1 MRLFL
6 CEKPSLARD
15 IAKFI
20 GADKRG
26 EGFLSGG
33 GVIVTWARGHLLEQ
47 ADPVA
52 YGEQYGNLWRL
63 DVLPLIPQQWILEVK
78 KEARGQFAVINRLL
92 KQADEVVI
100 ATDADREGEV
110 IARELLE
117 YCRFQGRVF
126 RLWLSALDDASIRA
140 ALADIWPS
148 EKTEALYRAG
158 VGRGRADWT
167 TGMNLTRLYTLKARE
182 AGISGVISV
191 GRVQTPTLAI
201 VVRRDL
207 EIENF
212 IPKPY
217 SDVIAT
223 LVSDNIAPPA
233 KWGAAAL
240 DCDEE
245 GRCVQQG
252 IAAQVVQLCLQA
264 ASATVID
271 CQTKRQKKSAPLA
284 FSLGSLQQACA
295 EKFGM
300 PAQKVLDIAQ
310 SLYETHKLTTYPRT
324 DCGYLPVSMREEVR
338 AVLAA
343 LMQTDPSLKSHPA
356 LAQLNTS
363 LVSRIWNDKK
373 ITAHHG
379 IIPTKH
385 VGDLSRLSADERN
398 VYHLIRQHYLAQF
411 LPQMEVDATEA
422 TFNIG
427 GQLFR
432 TTGNVTVVAG
442 WKALFTDPTA
452 QPAQTQAEGDVGS
465 DKTDASRLPPLQ
477 AGQTCPVQGAEEKRL
492 QTKPPVPYNDGTLI
506 AAMTNAASFVTDSA
520 LKKVLKENA
529 GIGTEAT
536 RAGVIDTLIKRGF
549 MVRDGKVLRSTPTG
563 RDLVNA
569 LPAVLTSPGL
579 TALWEQL
586 LDEVAAGR
594 VSLDDF
600 MAKQNA
606 WVSQLVSQ
614 GKTQPLAMQAPSGPP
629 CPACGGRTVQRQ
641 GKNGVF
647 FGCVNYPAC
656 RGIAG
661 SGTGGGV
668 LKIPK
673 GLKLNLR

>member
-6 CEKPSLARD
+6 CEKPSQARD

-20 GADKRG
+20 GAGQRG
-26 EGFLSGG
+26 DGFLSGP
-33 GVIVTWARGHLLEQ
+33 GVTVTWARGHLLEQ
-47 ADPVA
+47 AEPEA
-52 YGEQYGNLWRL
+52 YGEQYGNPWRL
-63 DVLPLIPQQWILEVK
+63 DVLPFVPQQWKLEVK
-78 KEARGQFAVINRLL
+78 KDGRAQFSVINRLL
-92 KQADEVVI
+92 KQVDEVVI

-126 RLWLSALDDASIRA
+126 RLWLSALDDASIRS
-140 ALADIWPS
+140 ALANIWPS

-158 VGRGRADWT
+158 VGRGRADWV

-182 AGISGVISV
+182 AGISGVMSV

-223 LVSDNIAPPA
+223 LISDNIAFPV
-233 KWGAAAL
+233 KWVAAAQY
-240 DCDEE
+240 CDEE
-245 GRCVQQG
+245 GRCIQAG
-252 IAAQVVQLCLQA
+252 IAAQVVELCRQT

-300 PAQKVLDIAQ
+300 PAQQVLDIAQ

-356 LAQLNTS
+356 LAQMDIS

-379 IIPTKH
+379 IIPTKQA
-385 VGDLSRLSADERN
+385 GDLSRLSTDERN
-398 VYHLIRQHYLAQF
+398 VYQLIRQHYLAQF

-422 TFNIG
+422 TFNIS

-432 TTGNVTVVAG
+432 TTGNVVVVAG
-442 WKALFTDPTA
+442 WKALFTEPSRTA
-452 QPAQTQAEGDVGS
+452 QIPADGNEDKEGV
-465 DKTDASRLPPLQ
+465 SRLPPLQ
-477 AGQTCPVQGAEEKRL
+477 AGQTCRVQGAEEKRL

-506 AAMTNAASFVTDSA
+506 AAMTNAASFVTDAA

-536 RAGVIDTLIKRGF
+536 RAGIIDTLVKRGF
-549 MVRDGKVLRSTPTG
+549 LVREKKVLRSTPTG
-563 RDLVNA
+563 RDLVSA
-569 LPAVLTSPGL
+569 LPSALTSPGL

-594 VSLDDF
+594 VSLEDF

-606 WVSQLVSQ
+606 WVVQLVSQ
-614 GKTQPLAMQAPSGPP
+614 GKSQPLAMQAPPGPP
-629 CPACGGRTVQRQ
+629 CPVCGGRTAQRQ

-661 SGTGGGV
+661 SGSGGPSM
-668 LKIPK
+668 KMPK

>member
-6 CEKPSLARD
+6 CEKPSQARD

-20 GADKRG
+20 GAGQRG
-26 EGFLSGG
+26 DGFLSGP

-47 ADPVA
+47 AEPEA
-52 YGEQYGNLWRL
+52 YGEQYGNSWRL
-63 DVLPLIPQQWILEVK
+63 DVLPFVPQQWKLEVK
-78 KEARGQFAVINRLL
+78 KGGRAQFSVINRLL
-92 KQADEVVI
+92 KQVDEVVI

-126 RLWLSALDDASIRA
+126 RLWLSALDDASIRN
-140 ALADIWPS
+140 ALANIWPS

-158 VGRGRADWT
+158 VGRGRADWL

-182 AGISGVISV
+182 AGISGVMSV

-223 LVSDNIAPPA
+223 LISDNIAFPV
-233 KWGAAAL
+233 KWVAAAQY
-240 DCDEE
+240 CDEE
-245 GRCVQQG
+245 GRCIQAG
-252 IAAQVVQLCLQA
+252 IAAQVVELCRQT

-324 DCGYLPVSMREEVR
+324 DCGYLPVSMRDEVR

-343 LMQTDPSLKSHPA
+343 LMQSDPSLKSHPA
-356 LAQLNTS
+356 LAQLDIS

-379 IIPTKH
+379 IIPTKQA
-385 VGDLSRLSADERN
+385 GDLSRLSTDERN
-398 VYHLIRQHYLAQF
+398 VYQLLRQHYLAQF

-422 TFNIG
+422 TFNIS

-432 TTGNVTVVAG
+432 TTGNVVVVAG
-442 WKALFTDPTA
+442 WKTLFTEPS
-452 QPAQTQAEGDVGS
+452 QTKQKSADGND
-465 DKTDASRLPPLQ
+465 DKEAASRLPPLQ
-477 AGQTCPVQGAEEKRL
+477 AGQTCRVQGTEEKRL

-506 AAMTNAASFVTDSA
+506 AAMTNAASFVTDAA

-536 RAGVIDTLIKRGF
+536 RAGIIDTLVKRGF
-549 MVRDGKVLRSTPTG
+549 LVREKKTLHSTPTG
-563 RDLVNA
+563 RDLISA
-569 LPAVLTSPGL
+569 LPSALTSPGL

-594 VSLDDF
+594 VSLEAF
-600 MAKQNA
+600 MAKQKA
-606 WVSQLVSQ
+606 WVVQLVSQ
-614 GKTQPLAMQAPSGPP
+614 GKSQPLAIKSPPGPP
-629 CPACGGRTVQRQ
+629 CPECGGRTVQRQ

-647 FGCVNYPAC
+647 FGCVNYPSC
-656 RGIAG
+656 RGI
-661 SGTGGGV
+661 SGNGV
-668 LKIPK
+668 LIVKIPK
-673 GLKLNLR
+673 GLKANLL

>member
-6 CEKPSLARD
+6 CEKPSQARD
-15 IAKFI
+15 IAKVI
-20 GADKRG
+20 GAGQRG
-26 EGFLSGG
+26 DGFLSGP
-33 GVIVTWARGHLLEQ
+33 GVTVTWARGHLLEQ
-47 ADPVA
+47 AEPEA
-52 YGEQYGNLWRL
+52 YGEQYGKPWRL
-63 DVLPLIPQQWILEVK
+63 DVLPFVPQQWKLEVK
-78 KEARGQFAVINRLL
+78 KDGRAQFSVINRLL
-92 KQADEVVI
+92 KQVDEVVI

-126 RLWLSALDDASIRA
+126 RLWLSALDDASIRS
-140 ALADIWPS
+140 ALANIWPS

-158 VGRGRADWT
+158 VGRGRADWV

-182 AGISGVISV
+182 AGISGVMSV

-223 LVSDNIAPPA
+223 LISDNIAFPV
-233 KWGAAAL
+233 KWVAAAQY
-240 DCDEE
+240 CDEE
-245 GRCVQQG
+245 GRCIQAG
-252 IAAQVVQLCLQA
+252 IAAQVVELCRQT

-284 FSLGSLQQACA
+284 FSLGSLQQACS

-300 PAQKVLDIAQ
+300 SAQQVLDIAQ
-310 SLYETHKLTTYPRT
+310 SLYETHKLTTYPRA
-324 DCGYLPVSMREEVR
+324 DCGYLPVSMRDEVR

-343 LMQTDPSLKSHPA
+343 LMQSDPSLKSHPA
-356 LAQLNTS
+356 LAQLDIS

-379 IIPTKH
+379 IIPTKQA
-385 VGDLSRLSADERN
+385 GDLSRLSTDERN
-398 VYHLIRQHYLAQF
+398 VYQLIRQHYLAQF

-422 TFNIG
+422 TFNIS

-432 TTGNVTVVAG
+432 TTGNVVVVAG
-442 WKALFTDPTA
+442 WKALFTEPSRTA
-452 QPAQTQAEGDVGS
+452 QIPADGNEDKEGV
-465 DKTDASRLPPLQ
+465 SRLPPLQ
-477 AGQTCPVQGAEEKRL
+477 AGQTCRVQGAEEKRL

-506 AAMTNAASFVTDSA
+506 AAMTNAASFVTDAA

-536 RAGVIDTLIKRGF
+536 RAGIIDTLVKRGF
-549 MVRDGKVLRSTPTG
+549 LVRDKKVLRSTPTG
-563 RDLVNA
+563 RDLVSA
-569 LPAVLTSPGL
+569 LPSALTSPGL

-594 VSLDDF
+594 VSLEDF

-606 WVSQLVSQ
+606 WVVQLVSQ
-614 GKTQPLAMQAPSGPP
+614 GKSQQLAMQVPPGPP
-629 CPACGGRTVQRQ
+629 CPVCGGRTAQRQ

-661 SGTGGGV
+661 SGGGGPTV
-668 LKIPK
+668 KMPK

>member
-6 CEKPSLARD
+6 CEKPSQARD

-20 GADKRG
+20 GAGQRG
-26 EGFLSGG
+26 DGFLSGP
-33 GVIVTWARGHLLEQ
+33 GVTVTWARGHLLEQ
-47 ADPVA
+47 AEPEA
-52 YGEQYGNLWRL
+52 YGEQYGNPWRL
-63 DVLPLIPQQWILEVK
+63 DVLPFVPQQWKLEVK
-78 KEARGQFAVINRLL
+78 KDGRAQFSVINRLL
-92 KQADEVVI
+92 KQVDEVVI

-126 RLWLSALDDASIRA
+126 RLWLSALDDASIRN
-140 ALADIWPS
+140 ALANIWPS

-158 VGRGRADWT
+158 VGRGRADWV

-182 AGISGVISV
+182 AGISGVMSV

-217 SDVIAT
+217 SDVIVT
-223 LVSDNIAPPA
+223 LISDNIAFPV
-233 KWGAAAL
+233 KWVAAAQY
-240 DCDEE
+240 CDEE
-245 GRCVQQG
+245 GRCIQAG
-252 IAAQVVQLCLQA
+252 IAAQVVELCRQT

-300 PAQKVLDIAQ
+300 PAQQVLDIAQ

-324 DCGYLPVSMREEVR
+324 DCGYLPVSMRDEVR

-356 LAQLNTS
+356 LAQLDTS
-363 LVSRIWNDKK
+363 LVSRIWNDRK

-379 IIPTKH
+379 IIPTKQA
-385 VGDLSRLSADERN
+385 GDLSRLSTDERN
-398 VYHLIRQHYLAQF
+398 VYQLIRQHYLAQF

-422 TFNIG
+422 TFNIS

-432 TTGNVTVVAG
+432 TTGNVVVVAG
-442 WKALFTDPTA
+442 WKALFTEPSQTA
-452 QPAQTQAEGDVGS
+452 QSSTDGND
-465 DKTDASRLPPLQ
+465 DKEAASRLPPLQ
-477 AGQTCPVQGAEEKRL
+477 AGQACRVQGAEEKRL

-506 AAMTNAASFVTDSA
+506 AAMTNAASFVTDAA

-536 RAGVIDTLIKRGF
+536 RAGIIDTLVKRGF
-549 MVRDGKVLRSTPTG
+549 LVREKKVLRSTPTG
-563 RDLVNA
+563 RDLVSA
-569 LPAVLTSPGL
+569 LPSALTSPGL

-594 VSLDDF
+594 VSLEDF

-606 WVSQLVSQ
+606 WVVQLVCQ
-614 GKTQPLAMQAPSGPP
+614 GKSQPLAMQAPPGPP
-629 CPACGGRTVQRQ
+629 CPVCGGRTAQRQ

-661 SGTGGGV
+661 SGGGGPSM
-668 LKIPK
+668 KMSK

>member
-6 CEKPSLARD
+6 CEKPSQARD

-20 GADKRG
+20 GAGQRG
-26 EGFLSGG
+26 DGFLSGT

-47 ADPVA
+47 AEPEA
-52 YGEQYGNLWRL
+52 YGEQYGNPWRL
-63 DVLPLIPQQWILEVK
+63 DVLPFVPQQWKLEVK
-78 KEARGQFAVINRLL
+78 KDGRAQFSVINRLL
-92 KQADEVVI
+92 KQVDEVVI

-117 YCRFQGRVF
+117 YCRFQGLVF
-126 RLWLSALDDASIRA
+126 RLWLSALDDVSIRN
-140 ALADIWPS
+140 ALANIWPS

-158 VGRGRADWT
+158 VGRGRADWV

-182 AGISGVISV
+182 AGISGVMSV

-223 LVSDNIAPPA
+223 LISDNIAFPV
-233 KWGAAAL
+233 KWVAAAQY
-240 DCDEE
+240 CDEE
-245 GRCVQQG
+245 GRCIQAG
-252 IAAQVVQLCLQA
+252 IAAQVVELCRQIG
-264 ASATVID
+264 SATVID

-324 DCGYLPVSMREEVR
+324 DCGYLPVSMRDEVR

-343 LMQTDPSLKSHPA
+343 LMQSDPSLKSHPA
-356 LAQLNTS
+356 LAQLDIS
-363 LVSRIWNDKK
+363 LVSRIWDDKK

-379 IIPTKH
+379 IIPTKQS
-385 VGDLSRLSADERN
+385 GDLSRLSTDERN
-398 VYHLIRQHYLAQF
+398 VYQLLRQHYLAQF
-411 LPQMEVDATEA
+411 LPQMEVDVTEA
-422 TFNIG
+422 TFNIS

-432 TTGNVTVVAG
+432 TTGNVVVVAG
-442 WKALFTDPTA
+442 WKTLFTEPSQTK
-452 QPAQTQAEGDVGS
+452 QIPADGND
-465 DKTDASRLPPLQ
+465 DKEVASRLPPLQ
-477 AGQTCPVQGAEEKRL
+477 TGQTCRVQGAEEKRL

-506 AAMTNAASFVTDSA
+506 AAMTNAASFVTDAA

-536 RAGVIDTLIKRGF
+536 RAGIIDTLVKRGF
-549 MVRDGKVLRSTPTG
+549 LVREKKALHSTPTG
-563 RDLVNA
+563 RDLISA
-569 LPAVLTSPGL
+569 LPSALTSPGL

-594 VSLDDF
+594 VSLEDF

-606 WVSQLVSQ
+606 WVVQLVCQ
-614 GKTQPLAMQAPSGPP
+614 GKSQPLAMQAPPGPP
-629 CPACGGRTVQRQ
+629 CPECGGRTAQRQ

-661 SGTGGGV
+661 SGSGGSTV
-668 LKIPK
+668 KMPK

>member
-6 CEKPSLARD
+6 CEKPSQARD

-20 GADKRG
+20 GAGQCGD
-26 EGFLSGG
+26 GFLSGP

-47 ADPVA
+47 AEPEA
-52 YGEQYGNLWRL
+52 YGEQYGNPWRL
-63 DVLPLIPQQWILEVK
+63 DVLPFVPQQWKLEVK
-78 KEARGQFAVINRLL
+78 KDGRAQFSVINRLL
-92 KQADEVVI
+92 KQVDEVVI
-100 ATDADREGEV
+100 STDADREGEV

-126 RLWLSALDDASIRA
+126 RLWLSALDDASIRN
-140 ALADIWPS
+140 ALANIWPS
-148 EKTEALYRAG
+148 EKTEALYCAG
-158 VGRGRADWT
+158 VGRGRADWI

-182 AGISGVISV
+182 AGISGVMSV

-223 LVSDNIAPPA
+223 LVSDNIAFSV
-233 KWGAAAL
+233 KWVAA
-240 DCDEE
+240 
-245 GRCVQQG
+245 
-252 IAAQVVQLCLQA
+252 
-264 ASATVID
+264 ATVID

-324 DCGYLPVSMREEVR
+324 DCGYLPVSMRDEVR
-338 AVLAA
+338 AVLTA
-343 LMQTDPSLKSHPA
+343 LMQSDPSLKSYPA
-356 LAQLNTS
+356 LAQLDIS
-363 LVSRIWNDKK
+363 LISRIWDDKK

-379 IIPTKH
+379 IIPTKQA
-385 VGDLSRLSADERN
+385 GNLSRLSTDERN
-398 VYHLIRQHYLAQF
+398 VYQLIRQHYLAQF

-432 TTGNVTVVAG
+432 TTGNVVVVAG
-442 WKALFTDPTA
+442 WKALFTEPSQTA
-452 QPAQTQAEGDVGS
+452 QLPASGND
-465 DKTDASRLPPLQ
+465 DKEAVSRLSPLQ
-477 AGQTCPVQGAEEKRL
+477 AGQTCRLQGAEEKRL
-492 QTKPPVPYNDGTLI
+492 QTKTLVPYNDGTLI
-506 AAMTNAASFVTDSA
+506 AAMMNAASLVTDAA

-536 RAGVIDTLIKRGF
+536 RAGIIDTLVKRGF
-549 MVRDGKVLRSTPTG
+549 LVREKKALHSTSTG
-563 RDLVNA
+563 RDLVSA
-569 LPAVLTSPGL
+569 LPSALTSPGL

-594 VSLDDF
+594 VSLEDF
-600 MAKQNA
+600 MAKQKA
-606 WVSQLVSQ
+606 WVVQLVSQ
-614 GKTQPLAMQAPSGPP
+614 GKSQPLAMQSPPGPP
-629 CPACGGRTVQRQ
+629 CPECGGRTVQRQ

-647 FGCVNYPAC
+647 FGCVNYPLC
-656 RGIAG
+656 RGISG
-661 SGTGGGV
+661 SGGLIV
-668 LKIPK
+668 KIPT
-673 GLKLNLR
+673 GLKVNLR

>member
-6 CEKPSLARD
+6 CEKPSQARD

-20 GADKRG
+20 GAGQRG
-26 EGFLSGG
+26 DGFLSGP
-33 GVIVTWARGHLLEQ
+33 GVTVTWARGHLLEQ
-47 ADPVA
+47 AEPEA
-52 YGEQYGNLWRL
+52 YGERYGNPWRL
-63 DVLPLIPQQWILEVK
+63 EALPLVPQQWKLEVK
-78 KEARGQFAVINRLL
+78 KDGRAQFSVINRLL
-92 KQADEVVI
+92 KQVDEVVI

-117 YCRFQGRVF
+117 YCCFQGRVF
-126 RLWLSALDDASIRA
+126 RLWLSALDDASIRN
-140 ALADIWPS
+140 ALANIWPS

-158 VGRGRADWT
+158 VGRGRADWVI
-167 TGMNLTRLYTLKARE
+167 GMNLTRLYTLKARE
-182 AGISGVISV
+182 AGISGVMSV

-217 SDVIAT
+217 SDVIAP
-223 LVSDNIAPPA
+223 LVSDNIAFPV
-233 KWGAAAL
+233 KWVAAAQY
-240 DCDEE
+240 CDEE
-245 GRCVQQG
+245 GRCIQAG
-252 IAAQVVQLCLQA
+252 IAAQVVELCRQT

-300 PAQKVLDIAQ
+300 PAQQVLDIAQ

-356 LAQLNTS
+356 LAQLDTS

-379 IIPTKH
+379 IIPTKQA
-385 VGDLSRLSADERN
+385 GDLSRLSTDERN
-398 VYHLIRQHYLAQF
+398 VYQLIRQHYLAQF

-422 TFNIG
+422 TFNIS

-432 TTGNVTVVAG
+432 TTGNVVVVAG
-442 WKALFTDPTA
+442 WKALFTEPSRTA
-452 QPAQTQAEGDVGS
+452 QIPADGND
-465 DKTDASRLPPLQ
+465 DKEAASRLPPLQ
-477 AGQTCPVQGAEEKRL
+477 AGQTCRVQGAEEKRL

-506 AAMTNAASFVTDSA
+506 AAMTNAASFVTDAA

-536 RAGVIDTLIKRGF
+536 RAGIIDTLVKRGF
-549 MVRDGKVLRSTPTG
+549 LVRDKKVLRSTPTG
-563 RDLVNA
+563 RDLVSA
-569 LPAVLTSPGL
+569 LPSALTSPGL

-594 VSLDDF
+594 VSLEDF

-606 WVSQLVSQ
+606 WVVQLVSQ
-614 GKTQPLAMQAPSGPP
+614 GKSQPLAMQAPPGPP
-629 CPACGGRTVQRQ
+629 CPVCGGRTAQRQ

-661 SGTGGGV
+661 SGSGGPSM
-668 LKIPK
+668 KMPK

>member
-6 CEKPSLARD
+6 CEKPSQARD

-20 GADKRG
+20 GAGQRG
-26 EGFLSGG
+26 DGFLSGP
-33 GVIVTWARGHLLEQ
+33 GVTVTWARGHLLEQ
-47 ADPVA
+47 AEPEA
-52 YGEQYGNLWRL
+52 YGGQYGNPWRL
-63 DVLPLIPQQWILEVK
+63 DVLPFVPQQWKLGVK
-78 KEARGQFAVINRLL
+78 KDARSQFSVINRLL
-92 KQADEVVI
+92 KQVDEVVI

-126 RLWLSALDDASIRA
+126 RLWLSALDDASIRN
-140 ALADIWPS
+140 ALANIWPS

-158 VGRGRADWT
+158 VGRGRADWV

-182 AGISGVISV
+182 AGISGVMSV

-223 LVSDNIAPPA
+223 LISDNIAFPV
-233 KWGAAAL
+233 KWVAAAQY
-240 DCDEE
+240 CDEE
-245 GRCVQQG
+245 GRCIQAG
-252 IAAQVVQLCLQA
+252 IAAQVVELCRQT

-300 PAQKVLDIAQ
+300 PAQQVLDIAQ

-343 LMQTDPSLKSHPA
+343 LMQSDPLLKSHPA
-356 LAQLNTS
+356 LAQLDTS

-379 IIPTKH
+379 IIPTKQA
-385 VGDLSRLSADERN
+385 GDLSRLSTDERN
-398 VYHLIRQHYLAQF
+398 VYQLIRQHYLAQF

-422 TFNIG
+422 TFNIS

-432 TTGNVTVVAG
+432 TTGNVVVVAG
-442 WKALFTDPTA
+442 WKALFTEPSRTA
-452 QPAQTQAEGDVGS
+452 QIPADGND
-465 DKTDASRLPPLQ
+465 DKEAASRLPPLQ
-477 AGQTCPVQGAEEKRL
+477 AGQTCRVQGAEEKRL

-506 AAMTNAASFVTDSA
+506 AAMTNAASFVTDAA

-536 RAGVIDTLIKRGF
+536 RAGIIDTLVKRGF
-549 MVRDGKVLRSTPTG
+549 LVRDKKVLRSTPTG
-563 RDLVNA
+563 RDLVSA
-569 LPAVLTSPGL
+569 LPSALTSPGL

-594 VSLDDF
+594 VSLEDF

-606 WVSQLVSQ
+606 WVVQLVSQ
-614 GKTQPLAMQAPSGPP
+614 GKSQPLAMQAPPGPP
-629 CPACGGRTVQRQ
+629 CPVCGGRTAQRQ

-661 SGTGGGV
+661 SGSGGPSM
-668 LKIPK
+668 KMPK

>member
-6 CEKPSLARD
+6 CEKPSQARD

-20 GADKRG
+20 GAGQCGD
-26 EGFLSGG
+26 GFLSGP

-47 ADPVA
+47 AEPEA
-52 YGEQYGNLWRL
+52 YGEQYGNPWRL
-63 DVLPLIPQQWILEVK
+63 DVLPFVPQQWKLEVK
-78 KEARGQFAVINRLL
+78 KDGRAQFSVINRLL
-92 KQADEVVI
+92 KQVEEVVI

-126 RLWLSALDDASIRA
+126 RLWLSTLDDASIRN
-140 ALADIWPS
+140 ALANIWPS
-148 EKTEALYRAG
+148 EKTEALYCAG
-158 VGRGRADWT
+158 VGRGRADWI

-182 AGISGVISV
+182 AGISGVMSV

-223 LVSDNIAPPA
+223 LVSDNIAFPV
-233 KWGAAAL
+233 KWVAAAQY
-240 DCDEE
+240 CDEE
-245 GRCVQQG
+245 GRCIQAG
-252 IAAQVVQLCLQA
+252 IAKQVVELCRQI
-264 ASATVID
+264 ASATIID

-324 DCGYLPVSMREEVR
+324 DCSYLPVSMRDEVR
-338 AVLAA
+338 AVLTA
-343 LMQTDPSLKSHPA
+343 LMQSDPSLKSHPA
-356 LAQLNTS
+356 LAQLDIG
-363 LVSRIWNDKK
+363 LISRIWNDKK

-379 IIPTKH
+379 IIPTKQA
-385 VGDLSRLSADERN
+385 GILSRLSTDERN
-398 VYHLIRQHYLAQF
+398 MYQLIRQHYLAQF
-411 LPQMEVDATEA
+411 LPQMEVDTTEA

-432 TTGNVTVVAG
+432 TTSNVVVVAG
-442 WKALFTDPTA
+442 WKALFTEPSQTA
-452 QPAQTQAEGDVGS
+452 QIPADGND
-465 DKTDASRLPPLQ
+465 DKETVSRLSPLQ
-477 AGQTCPVQGAEEKRL
+477 AGQTCRVQGAEEKRL
-492 QTKPPVPYNDGTLI
+492 QTKTPVPYNDGTLI
-506 AAMTNAASFVTDSA
+506 AAMMNAASLVTNAA

-536 RAGVIDTLIKRGF
+536 RAGIIDTLVKRGF
-549 MVRDGKVLRSTPTG
+549 LVRGKKALHSTPTG

-569 LPAVLTSPGL
+569 LPSALTSPGL

-600 MAKQNA
+600 MAKQKA
-606 WVSQLVSQ
+606 WVVQLVSQ
-614 GKTQPLAMQAPSGPP
+614 GKSQPLAMQSPPGPP
-629 CPACGGRTVQRQ
+629 CPECGGRTVQRQ

-647 FGCVNYPAC
+647 FGCVNYPSC
-656 RGIAG
+656 RGISG
-661 SGTGGGV
+661 SGGLIV
-668 LKIPK
+668 KIPK
-673 GLKLNLR
+673 SLKVNLR

>member
-6 CEKPSLARD
+6 CEKPSQARD

-20 GADKRG
+20 GAGQRG
-26 EGFLSGG
+26 DGFLSGP
-33 GVIVTWARGHLLEQ
+33 GVTVTWARGHLLEQ
-47 ADPVA
+47 AEPEA
-52 YGEQYGNLWRL
+52 YGGQYGNPWRL
-63 DVLPLIPQQWILEVK
+63 DVLPFVPQQWKLEVK
-78 KEARGQFAVINRLL
+78 KDARSQFSVINRLL
-92 KQADEVVI
+92 KQVDEVVI

-126 RLWLSALDDASIRA
+126 RLWLSALDDASIRS
-140 ALADIWPS
+140 ALANIWPS

-158 VGRGRADWT
+158 VGRGRADWV

-182 AGISGVISV
+182 AGISGVMSV
-191 GRVQTPTLAI
+191 GRVQTPALAI

-223 LVSDNIAPPA
+223 LISDNIAFPV
-233 KWGAAAL
+233 KWVAAAQY
-240 DCDEE
+240 CDEE
-245 GRCVQQG
+245 GRCIQAG
-252 IAAQVVQLCLQA
+252 IATQVVELCRQT

-300 PAQKVLDIAQ
+300 PAQQVLDIAQ

-343 LMQTDPSLKSHPA
+343 LMQTDPSLKSHSA
-356 LAQLNTS
+356 LAQLDIS

-379 IIPTKH
+379 IIPTKQA
-385 VGDLSRLSADERN
+385 GDLSRLSTDERN
-398 VYHLIRQHYLAQF
+398 VYQLIRQHYLAQF

-422 TFNIG
+422 TFNIS

-432 TTGNVTVVAG
+432 TTGNVVVVAG
-442 WKALFTDPTA
+442 WKALFTEPSRTA
-452 QPAQTQAEGDVGS
+452 QIPADGND
-465 DKTDASRLPPLQ
+465 DKEAASRLPPLQ
-477 AGQTCPVQGAEEKRL
+477 AGQTCRVQGAEEKRL

-506 AAMTNAASFVTDSA
+506 AAMTNAASFVTDAA

-536 RAGVIDTLIKRGF
+536 RAGIIDTLVKRGF
-549 MVRDGKVLRSTPTG
+549 LVRDKKVLRSTPTG
-563 RDLVNA
+563 RDLVSA
-569 LPAVLTSPGL
+569 LPSALTSPGL

-594 VSLDDF
+594 VSLEDF

-606 WVSQLVSQ
+606 WVVQLVSQ
-614 GKTQPLAMQAPSGPP
+614 GKSQPLAMQAPPGPP
-629 CPACGGRTVQRQ
+629 CPVCGGRTAQRQ

-661 SGTGGGV
+661 SGGGGPSM
-668 LKIPK
+668 KMSK

>member
-1 MRLFL
+1 M
-6 CEKPSLARD
+6 
-15 IAKFI
+15 
-20 GADKRG
+20 
-26 EGFLSGG
+26 
-33 GVIVTWARGHLLEQ
+33 
-47 ADPVA
+47 
-52 YGEQYGNLWRL
+52 
-63 DVLPLIPQQWILEVK
+63 K
-78 KEARGQFAVINRLL
+78 KDGRAQFSVINRLL
-92 KQADEVVI
+92 KQVDEVVI

-126 RLWLSALDDASIRA
+126 RLWLSALDDASIRN
-140 ALADIWPS
+140 ALANIWPS
-148 EKTEALYRAG
+148 EKTEALYCAG
-158 VGRGRADWT
+158 VGRGRADWI

-182 AGISGVISV
+182 AGISGVMSV

-223 LVSDNIAPPA
+223 LVSDNIAFPV
-233 KWGAAAL
+233 KWVAAAQY
-240 DCDEE
+240 CDEE
-245 GRCVQQG
+245 GRCIQAG
-252 IAAQVVQLCLQA
+252 IAKQVVELCRQI
-264 ASATVID
+264 ASATIID

-324 DCGYLPVSMREEVR
+324 DCSYLPVSMRDEVR
-338 AVLAA
+338 AVLTA
-343 LMQTDPSLKSHPA
+343 LMQSDPSLKSHPA
-356 LAQLNTS
+356 LAQLDIG
-363 LVSRIWNDKK
+363 LISRIWNDKK

-379 IIPTKH
+379 IIPTKQA
-385 VGDLSRLSADERN
+385 GNLSRLSTDERN
-398 VYHLIRQHYLAQF
+398 MYQLIRQHYLAQF
-411 LPQMEVDATEA
+411 LPQMEVDTTEA

-432 TTGNVTVVAG
+432 TTSNVVVVAG
-442 WKALFTDPTA
+442 WKALFTEPSQTA
-452 QPAQTQAEGDVGS
+452 QIPADGND
-465 DKTDASRLPPLQ
+465 DKETVSRLSPLQ
-477 AGQTCPVQGAEEKRL
+477 AGQTCRVQGAEEKRL
-492 QTKPPVPYNDGTLI
+492 QTKTPVPYNDGTLI
-506 AAMTNAASFVTDSA
+506 AAMMNAASLVTNAA

-536 RAGVIDTLIKRGF
+536 RAGIIDTLVKRGF
-549 MVRDGKVLRSTPTG
+549 LVRGKKALHSTPTG

-569 LPAVLTSPGL
+569 LPSALTSPGL

-600 MAKQNA
+600 MAKQKA
-606 WVSQLVSQ
+606 WVVQLVSQ
-614 GKTQPLAMQAPSGPP
+614 GKSQPLAMQSPPGPP
-629 CPACGGRTVQRQ
+629 CPECGG
-641 GKNGVF
+641 
-647 FGCVNYPAC
+647 
-656 RGIAG
+656 
-661 SGTGGGV
+661 
-668 LKIPK
+668 
-673 GLKLNLR
+673 

>member
-6 CEKPSLARD
+6 CEKPSQARD

-20 GADKRG
+20 GAGQRG
-26 EGFLSGG
+26 DGFLSGP
-33 GVIVTWARGHLLEQ
+33 GVTVTWARGHLLEQ
-47 ADPVA
+47 AEPEA
-52 YGEQYGNLWRL
+52 YGEQYGNPWRL
-63 DVLPLIPQQWILEVK
+63 DVLPFVPQQWKLEVK
-78 KEARGQFAVINRLL
+78 KDGRAQFSVINRLL
-92 KQADEVVI
+92 KQVDEVVI

-117 YCRFQGRVF
+117 YCCFQGRVF
-126 RLWLSALDDASIRA
+126 RLWLSALDDASIRN
-140 ALADIWPS
+140 ALANIWPS

-158 VGRGRADWT
+158 VGRGRADWVI
-167 TGMNLTRLYTLKARE
+167 GMNLTRLYTLKARE
-182 AGISGVISV
+182 AGISGVMSV

-223 LVSDNIAPPA
+223 LISDNIAFPV
-233 KWGAAAL
+233 KWVAAAQY
-240 DCDEE
+240 CDEE
-245 GRCVQQG
+245 GRCIQAG
-252 IAAQVVQLCLQA
+252 IAAQVVELCRQT

-300 PAQKVLDIAQ
+300 SAQKVLDIAQ

-324 DCGYLPVSMREEVR
+324 DCGYLPVSMRDEVR

-343 LMQTDPSLKSHPA
+343 LMQSDPLLKSHPA
-356 LAQLNTS
+356 LAQLDIS

-379 IIPTKH
+379 IIPTKQA
-385 VGDLSRLSADERN
+385 GDLSRLSTDERN
-398 VYHLIRQHYLAQF
+398 VYQLIRQHYLAQF
-411 LPQMEVDATEA
+411 LPLMEVDATEA
-422 TFNIG
+422 TFNIS

-432 TTGNVTVVAG
+432 TTGNVVVVAG
-442 WKALFTDPTA
+442 WKALFTEPSRTA
-452 QPAQTQAEGDVGS
+452 QIPADGNEDKEGV
-465 DKTDASRLPPLQ
+465 SRLPPLQ
-477 AGQTCPVQGAEEKRL
+477 AGQTCRIQGAEEKRL

-506 AAMTNAASFVTDSA
+506 AAMTNAASFVTDAA

-536 RAGVIDTLIKRGF
+536 RAGIIDTLVKRGF
-549 MVRDGKVLRSTPTG
+549 LVRDKKVLRSTPTG
-563 RDLVNA
+563 RDLVSA
-569 LPAVLTSPGL
+569 LPSALTSPGL

-594 VSLDDF
+594 VSLEDF

-606 WVSQLVSQ
+606 WVVQLVSQ
-614 GKTQPLAMQAPSGPP
+614 GKSQPLAMQAPPGPP
-629 CPACGGRTVQRQ
+629 CPVCGGRTAQRQ

-647 FGCVNYPAC
+647 LGCVNYPAC

-661 SGTGGGV
+661 SGSGGPTV
-668 LKIPK
+668 KMPK

>member
-6 CEKPSLARD
+6 CEKPSQARD

-20 GADKRG
+20 GAGQRG
-26 EGFLSGG
+26 DGFLSGP
-33 GVIVTWARGHLLEQ
+33 GVTVTWARGHLLEQ
-47 ADPVA
+47 AEPEA
-52 YGEQYGNLWRL
+52 YGEQYGKPWRL
-63 DVLPLIPQQWILEVK
+63 EALPLVPQQWKLEVK
-78 KEARGQFAVINRLL
+78 KDARSQFSVINRLL
-92 KQADEVVI
+92 KQVDEVVI

-126 RLWLSALDDASIRA
+126 RLWLSALDDASIRN
-140 ALADIWPS
+140 ALANIWPS

-158 VGRGRADWT
+158 VGRGRADWV

-182 AGISGVISV
+182 AGISGVMSV

-223 LVSDNIAPPA
+223 LISDNIAFPV
-233 KWGAAAL
+233 KWVAAAQY
-240 DCDEE
+240 CDEE
-245 GRCVQQG
+245 GRCIQAG
-252 IAAQVVQLCLQA
+252 IAAQVVELCRQT

-300 PAQKVLDIAQ
+300 PAQQVLDIAQ

-324 DCGYLPVSMREEVR
+324 DCGYLPVSMRDEVR

-356 LAQLNTS
+356 LAQLDIS

-379 IIPTKH
+379 IIPTKQA
-385 VGDLSRLSADERN
+385 GDLSRLSTDERN
-398 VYHLIRQHYLAQF
+398 VYQLIRQHYLAQF

-422 TFNIG
+422 TFNIS

-432 TTGNVTVVAG
+432 TTGNVVVVAG
-442 WKALFTDPTA
+442 WKALFTEPSRTA
-452 QPAQTQAEGDVGS
+452 QPPADGND
-465 DKTDASRLPPLQ
+465 DKEAASRLPPLQ
-477 AGQTCPVQGAEEKRL
+477 AGQTCRVQGAEEKRL

-506 AAMTNAASFVTDSA
+506 AAMTNAASFVTDAA

-536 RAGVIDTLIKRGF
+536 RAGIIDTLVKRGF
-549 MVRDGKVLRSTPTG
+549 LVRDKKVLRSTPTG
-563 RDLVNA
+563 RDLISA
-569 LPAVLTSPGL
+569 LPPALTSPGL

-594 VSLDDF
+594 VSLEDF

-606 WVSQLVSQ
+606 WVVQLVSQ
-614 GKTQPLAMQAPSGPP
+614 GKSQPLAMQAPPGPP
-629 CPACGGRTVQRQ
+629 CPVCGGRTAQRQ

-661 SGTGGGV
+661 SGSGGPSM
-668 LKIPK
+668 KMPK

>member
-1 MRLFL
+1 
-6 CEKPSLARD
+6 P
-15 IAKFI
+15 
-20 GADKRG
+20 
-26 EGFLSGG
+26 
-33 GVIVTWARGHLLEQ
+33 GVTVTWARGHLLEQ
-47 ADPVA
+47 AEPEA
-52 YGEQYGNLWRL
+52 YGEQYGNPWRL
-63 DVLPLIPQQWILEVK
+63 DVLPLVPQQWKLEVK
-78 KEARGQFAVINRLL
+78 KDARSQFSVINRLL
-92 KQADEVVI
+92 KQVDEVVI

-126 RLWLSALDDASIRA
+126 RLWLSALDDASIRS
-140 ALADIWPS
+140 ALANIWPS

-158 VGRGRADWT
+158 VGRGRADWV

-182 AGISGVISV
+182 AGISGVMSV

-223 LVSDNIAPPA
+223 LISDNIAFPV
-233 KWGAAAL
+233 KWVAAAQY
-240 DCDEE
+240 CDEE
-245 GRCVQQG
+245 GRCIQAG
-252 IAAQVVQLCLQA
+252 IAAQVVELCRQT

-300 PAQKVLDIAQ
+300 PAQQVLDIAQ

-324 DCGYLPVSMREEVR
+324 DCGYLPVSMRDEVR

-343 LMQTDPSLKSHPA
+343 LMQTDPSLKSHSA
-356 LAQLNTS
+356 LAQLDIS

-379 IIPTKH
+379 IIPTKQA
-385 VGDLSRLSADERN
+385 GDLSRLSTDERN
-398 VYHLIRQHYLAQF
+398 VYQLIRQHYLAQF

-422 TFNIG
+422 TFNIS

-432 TTGNVTVVAG
+432 TTGNVVVVAG
-442 WKALFTDPTA
+442 WKALFTEPSRTA
-452 QPAQTQAEGDVGS
+452 QIPADGND
-465 DKTDASRLPPLQ
+465 DKEAASRLPPLQ
-477 AGQTCPVQGAEEKRL
+477 AGQTCRVQGAEEKRL

-506 AAMTNAASFVTDSA
+506 AAMTNAASFVTDAA

-536 RAGVIDTLIKRGF
+536 RAGIIDTLVKRGF
-549 MVRDGKVLRSTPTG
+549 LVRDKKVLRSTPTG
-563 RDLVNA
+563 RDLVSA
-569 LPAVLTSPGL
+569 LPSALTSPGL

-594 VSLDDF
+594 VSLEDF

-606 WVSQLVSQ
+606 WVVQLVSQ
-614 GKTQPLAMQAPSGPP
+614 GKSQPLAMQAPPGPP
-629 CPACGGRTVQRQ
+629 CPVCGGRTAQRQ

-661 SGTGGGV
+661 SGSGGPTV
-668 LKIPK
+668 KMPK

>member
-1 MRLFL
+1 
-6 CEKPSLARD
+6 
-15 IAKFI
+15 
-20 GADKRG
+20 
-26 EGFLSGG
+26 
-33 GVIVTWARGHLLEQ
+33 
-47 ADPVA
+47 
-52 YGEQYGNLWRL
+52 
-63 DVLPLIPQQWILEVK
+63 
-78 KEARGQFAVINRLL
+78 
-92 KQADEVVI
+92 
-100 ATDADREGEV
+100 
-110 IARELLE
+110 
-117 YCRFQGRVF
+117 CRFQGRVF
-126 RLWLSALDDASIRA
+126 RLWLSALDDASIRS
-140 ALADIWPS
+140 ALANIWPS

-158 VGRGRADWT
+158 VGRGRADWV

-182 AGISGVISV
+182 AGISGVMSV

-223 LVSDNIAPPA
+223 LISDNIAFPV
-233 KWGAAAL
+233 KWVAAAQY
-240 DCDEE
+240 CDEE
-245 GRCVQQG
+245 GRCIQAG
-252 IAAQVVQLCLQA
+252 IAAQVVELCRQT

-300 PAQKVLDIAQ
+300 PAQQVLDIAQ

-356 LAQLNTS
+356 LAQLDAS

-379 IIPTKH
+379 IIPTKQA
-385 VGDLSRLSADERN
+385 GDLSRLSTDERN
-398 VYHLIRQHYLAQF
+398 VYQLIRQHYLAQF

-422 TFNIG
+422 TFNIS

-432 TTGNVTVVAG
+432 TTGNVVVVAG
-442 WKALFTDPTA
+442 WKALFTETSRTA
-452 QPAQTQAEGDVGS
+452 QIPADGNEDKEGV
-465 DKTDASRLPPLQ
+465 SRLPPLQ
-477 AGQTCPVQGAEEKRL
+477 AGQTCRVQGAEEKRL

-506 AAMTNAASFVTDSA
+506 AAMTNAASFVTDAA

-536 RAGVIDTLIKRGF
+536 RAGIIDTLVKRGF
-549 MVRDGKVLRSTPTG
+549 LVREKKALHSTPTG
-563 RDLVNA
+563 RDLVSA
-569 LPAVLTSPGL
+569 LPSALTSPGL

-594 VSLDDF
+594 VSLEDF

-606 WVSQLVSQ
+606 WVVQLVSQ
-614 GKTQPLAMQAPSGPP
+614 GKSQPLAMQAPPGPP
-629 CPACGGRTVQRQ
+629 CPVCGGRTAQRQ

-661 SGTGGGV
+661 SGSGGPTV
-668 LKIPK
+668 KMPK

>member
-6 CEKPSLARD
+6 CEKPSQARD

-20 GADKRG
+20 GAGQRG
-26 EGFLSGG
+26 DGFLSGP
-33 GVIVTWARGHLLEQ
+33 GVTVTWARGHLLEQ
-47 ADPVA
+47 AEPEA
-52 YGEQYGNLWRL
+52 YGEQYGNPWRL
-63 DVLPLIPQQWILEVK
+63 DVLPFVPQQWKLEVK
-78 KEARGQFAVINRLL
+78 KDGRAQFSVINRLL

-126 RLWLSALDDASIRA
+126 RLWLSALDDASIRS
-140 ALADIWPS
+140 ALANIWPS

-158 VGRGRADWT
+158 VGRGRADWV

-182 AGISGVISV
+182 AGISGVMSV

-223 LVSDNIAPPA
+223 LISDNIAFPV
-233 KWGAAAL
+233 KWVAAAQY
-240 DCDEE
+240 CDEE
-245 GRCVQQG
+245 GRCIQAG
-252 IAAQVVQLCLQA
+252 IAAQVVELCRQT

-300 PAQKVLDIAQ
+300 PAQQVLDIAQ

-356 LAQLNTS
+356 LAQLDTS

-379 IIPTKH
+379 IIPTKQA
-385 VGDLSRLSADERN
+385 GDLNRLSTDERN
-398 VYHLIRQHYLAQF
+398 VYQLIRQHYLAQF

-422 TFNIG
+422 TFNIS

-432 TTGNVTVVAG
+432 TTGNVVVVAG
-442 WKALFTDPTA
+442 WKALFTEPSRTA
-452 QPAQTQAEGDVGS
+452 QIPADGNEDKEGV
-465 DKTDASRLPPLQ
+465 SRLPPLQ
-477 AGQTCPVQGAEEKRL
+477 AGQTCRVQGAEEKRL

-506 AAMTNAASFVTDSA
+506 AAMTNAASFVTDAA
-520 LKKVLKENA
+520 LKKVLKENV

-536 RAGVIDTLIKRGF
+536 RAGIIDTLVKRGF
-549 MVRDGKVLRSTPTG
+549 LVRDKKVLRSTPTG
-563 RDLVNA
+563 RDLVSA
-569 LPAVLTSPGL
+569 LPSALTSPGL

-594 VSLDDF
+594 VSLEDF

-606 WVSQLVSQ
+606 WVVQLVSQ
-614 GKTQPLAMQAPSGPP
+614 GKSQPLAMQAPPGPP
-629 CPACGGRTVQRQ
+629 CPVCGGRTAQRQ

-661 SGTGGGV
+661 SGGGGPTV
-668 LKIPK
+668 KMPK

>member
-6 CEKPSLARD
+6 CEKPSQARD

-20 GADKRG
+20 GAGQRG
-26 EGFLSGG
+26 DGFLSGP
-33 GVIVTWARGHLLEQ
+33 GVTVTWARGHLLEQ
-47 ADPVA
+47 ADPEA
-52 YGEQYGNLWRL
+52 YGGQYGNPWRL
-63 DVLPLIPQQWILEVK
+63 DVLPFVPQQWKLEVK
-78 KEARGQFAVINRLL
+78 KDARSQFSVINRLL
-92 KQADEVVI
+92 KQVDEVVI

-126 RLWLSALDDASIRA
+126 RLWLSALDDASIRS
-140 ALADIWPS
+140 ALANIWPS

-158 VGRGRADWT
+158 VGRGRADWV

-182 AGISGVISV
+182 AGISGVMSV

-217 SDVIAT
+217 SDVMAT
-223 LVSDNIAPPA
+223 LISDNIAFPV
-233 KWGAAAL
+233 KWVAAAQY
-240 DCDEE
+240 CDEE
-245 GRCVQQG
+245 GRCIQAG
-252 IAAQVVQLCLQA
+252 IAAQVVELCRQT

-300 PAQKVLDIAQ
+300 PAQQVLDIAQ

-356 LAQLNTS
+356 LAQLDTS

-379 IIPTKH
+379 IIPTKQA
-385 VGDLSRLSADERN
+385 GDLSRLSTDERN
-398 VYHLIRQHYLAQF
+398 VYQLIRQHYLAQF

-422 TFNIG
+422 TFNIS

-432 TTGNVTVVAG
+432 TTGNVVVVAG
-442 WKALFTDPTA
+442 WKALFTETSRTA
-452 QPAQTQAEGDVGS
+452 QIPADGND
-465 DKTDASRLPPLQ
+465 DKEAASRLPPLQ
-477 AGQTCPVQGAEEKRL
+477 TGQTCRVQGAEEKRL

-506 AAMTNAASFVTDSA
+506 AAMTNAASFVTDAA

-536 RAGVIDTLIKRGF
+536 RAGIIDTLVKRGF
-549 MVRDGKVLRSTPTG
+549 LVRDKKVLRSTPTG
-563 RDLVNA
+563 RDLVSA
-569 LPAVLTSPGL
+569 LPSALTSPGL

-594 VSLDDF
+594 VSLEDF

-606 WVSQLVSQ
+606 WVVQLVSQ
-614 GKTQPLAMQAPSGPP
+614 GKSQPLAMQAPPGPP
-629 CPACGGRTVQRQ
+629 CPVCGGRTAQRQ

-656 RGIAG
+656 RGIEG
-661 SGTGGGV
+661 SGSGGPTV
-668 LKIPK
+668 KMPK

>member
-6 CEKPSLARD
+6 CEKPSQARD

-20 GADKRG
+20 GAGQRG
-26 EGFLSGG
+26 DGFLSGP
-33 GVIVTWARGHLLEQ
+33 GVTVTWARGHLLEQ
-47 ADPVA
+47 AEPEA
-52 YGEQYGNLWRL
+52 YGGQYGNPWRL
-63 DVLPLIPQQWILEVK
+63 DVLPLVPQQWKLEVK
-78 KEARGQFAVINRLL
+78 KDGRAQFSVINRLL
-92 KQADEVVI
+92 KQVDEVVI

-126 RLWLSALDDASIRA
+126 RLWLSALDDASIRS
-140 ALADIWPS
+140 ALANIWPS

-158 VGRGRADWT
+158 VGRGRADWV

-182 AGISGVISV
+182 AGISGVMSV

-223 LVSDNIAPPA
+223 LISDNIAFPV
-233 KWGAAAL
+233 KWVAAAQY
-240 DCDEE
+240 CDEE
-245 GRCVQQG
+245 GRCIQAG
-252 IAAQVVQLCLQA
+252 IAAQVVELCRQT

-300 PAQKVLDIAQ
+300 PAQQVLDIAQ

-356 LAQLNTS
+356 LAQLDIS

-379 IIPTKH
+379 IIPTKQA
-385 VGDLSRLSADERN
+385 GDLSRLSTDERN
-398 VYHLIRQHYLAQF
+398 VYQLIRQHYLAQF

-422 TFNIG
+422 TFNIS

-432 TTGNVTVVAG
+432 TTGNVVVVAG
-442 WKALFTDPTA
+442 WKALFTEPSRTA
-452 QPAQTQAEGDVGS
+452 QIPADGNEDKEGV
-465 DKTDASRLPPLQ
+465 SRLPPLQ
-477 AGQTCPVQGAEEKRL
+477 AGQTCRVQGAEEKRL

-506 AAMTNAASFVTDSA
+506 AAMTNAASFVTDAA

-536 RAGVIDTLIKRGF
+536 RAGIIDTLVKRGF
-549 MVRDGKVLRSTPTG
+549 LVRDKKALHSTPTG
-563 RDLVNA
+563 RDLVSA
-569 LPAVLTSPGL
+569 LPSALTSPGL

-594 VSLDDF
+594 VSLEDF

-606 WVSQLVSQ
+606 WVVQLVSQ
-614 GKTQPLAMQAPSGPP
+614 GKSQPLAMQAPPGPP
-629 CPACGGRTVQRQ
+629 CPVCGGRTAQRQ

-661 SGTGGGV
+661 SGSGGPSM
-668 LKIPK
+668 KMPK

>member
-6 CEKPSLARD
+6 CEKPSQARD

-20 GADKRG
+20 GAGQRG
-26 EGFLSGG
+26 DGFLSGP
-33 GVIVTWARGHLLEQ
+33 GVTVTWARGHLLEQ
-47 ADPVA
+47 AEPEA
-52 YGEQYGNLWRL
+52 YGEQYGNPWRL
-63 DVLPLIPQQWILEVK
+63 DVLPLVPQQWKLEVK
-78 KEARGQFAVINRLL
+78 KDARSQFSVINRLL
-92 KQADEVVI
+92 KQVDEVVI

-126 RLWLSALDDASIRA
+126 RLWLSALDDASIRS
-140 ALADIWPS
+140 ALANIWPS

-158 VGRGRADWT
+158 VGRGRADWV

-182 AGISGVISV
+182 AGISGVMSV

-223 LVSDNIAPPA
+223 LISDNIAFPV
-233 KWGAAAL
+233 KWVAAAQY
-240 DCDEE
+240 CDEE
-245 GRCVQQG
+245 GRCIQAG
-252 IAAQVVQLCLQA
+252 IAAQVVELCRQT

-300 PAQKVLDIAQ
+300 PAQQVLDIAQ

-356 LAQLNTS
+356 LAQLDIS

-379 IIPTKH
+379 IIPTKQA
-385 VGDLSRLSADERN
+385 GDLSQLSTDERN
-398 VYHLIRQHYLAQF
+398 VYQLIRQHYLAQF

-422 TFNIG
+422 TFNIS

-432 TTGNVTVVAG
+432 TTGNVVVVAG
-442 WKALFTDPTA
+442 WKALFTEPSRTA
-452 QPAQTQAEGDVGS
+452 QIPADGND
-465 DKTDASRLPPLQ
+465 DKEVASRLPPLQ
-477 AGQTCPVQGAEEKRL
+477 TGQTCRVQGAEEKRL

-506 AAMTNAASFVTDSA
+506 AAMTNSASFVTDAA

-536 RAGVIDTLIKRGF
+536 RAGIIDTLVKRGF
-549 MVRDGKVLRSTPTG
+549 LVREKKALHSTPTG
-563 RDLVNA
+563 RDLISA
-569 LPAVLTSPGL
+569 LPSALTSPGL

-594 VSLDDF
+594 VSLEDF

-606 WVSQLVSQ
+606 WVVQLVSQ
-614 GKTQPLAMQAPSGPP
+614 GKSQPLAMQAPPGPP
-629 CPACGGRTVQRQ
+629 CPVCGGRTAQRQ

-661 SGTGGGV
+661 SGGGGPSM
-668 LKIPK
+668 KMSK

>member
-6 CEKPSLARD
+6 CEKPSQARD

-20 GADKRG
+20 GAGQRG
-26 EGFLSGG
+26 DGFLSGP

-47 ADPVA
+47 AEPEA
-52 YGEQYGNLWRL
+52 YGEQYGKPWRL
-63 DVLPLIPQQWILEVK
+63 EVLPLVPPQWKLEVK
-78 KEARGQFAVINRLL
+78 KDGRAQFSVINRLL
-92 KQADEVVI
+92 KQVDEVVI

-126 RLWLSALDDASIRA
+126 RLWLSALDDASIRS
-140 ALADIWPS
+140 ALANIWPS

-158 VGRGRADWT
+158 VGRGRADWV

-182 AGISGVISV
+182 AGISGVMSV

-223 LVSDNIAPPA
+223 LVSDNIVFPV
-233 KWGAAAL
+233 KWVAAAQY
-240 DCDEE
+240 CDEE
-245 GRCVQQG
+245 GRCIQAG
-252 IAAQVVQLCLQA
+252 IAAQVVELCRQT
-264 ASATVID
+264 ASAAVID

-324 DCGYLPVSMREEVR
+324 DCGYLPVSMRDEVR

-343 LMQTDPSLKSHPA
+343 LMQSDPLLKSHPA
-356 LAQLNTS
+356 LAQLDIS

-379 IIPTKH
+379 IIPTKQA
-385 VGDLSRLSADERN
+385 GNLSRLSTDERN
-398 VYHLIRQHYLAQF
+398 VYQLIRQHYLAQF

-422 TFNIG
+422 TFNIS

-432 TTGNVTVVAG
+432 TTGNVVVVAG
-442 WKALFTDPTA
+442 WKTLFTEPSQTK
-452 QPAQTQAEGDVGS
+452 QIPADGND
-465 DKTDASRLPPLQ
+465 DKEAVSRLPPLR
-477 AGQTCPVQGAEEKRL
+477 AGQTCRVQGTEEKRL

-506 AAMTNAASFVTDSA
+506 AAMTNAASFVTDAA

-536 RAGVIDTLIKRGF
+536 RAGIIDTLVKRGF
-549 MVRDGKVLRSTPTG
+549 LVREKKALHSTPTG
-563 RDLVNA
+563 RDLISA
-569 LPAVLTSPGL
+569 LPSALTSPGL

-606 WVSQLVSQ
+606 WVVQLVSQ
-614 GKTQPLAMQAPSGPP
+614 GKSQPLAMQAPPGPP
-629 CPACGGRTVQRQ
+629 CPVCGGRTAQRQ

-661 SGTGGGV
+661 SGSGGPSM
-668 LKIPK
+668 KMPK
-673 GLKLNLR
+673 GLKLNQR

>member
-6 CEKPSLARD
+6 CEKPSQARD

-20 GADKRG
+20 GAGQCGD
-26 EGFLSGG
+26 GFLSGP

-47 ADPVA
+47 AEPEA
-52 YGEQYGNLWRL
+52 YGEQYGNPWRL
-63 DVLPLIPQQWILEVK
+63 DVLPFVPQQWKLEVK
-78 KEARGQFAVINRLL
+78 KDGRAQFSVINRLL
-92 KQADEVVI
+92 KQVDEVVI

-126 RLWLSALDDASIRA
+126 RLWLSALDDASIRN
-140 ALADIWPS
+140 ALANIWPS
-148 EKTEALYRAG
+148 EKTEALYCAG
-158 VGRGRADWT
+158 VGRGRADWI

-182 AGISGVISV
+182 AGISGVMSV

-223 LVSDNIAPPA
+223 LVSDNIAFPV
-233 KWGAAAL
+233 KWVAAAQY
-240 DCDEE
+240 CDEE
-245 GRCVQQG
+245 VRCIQAG
-252 IAAQVVQLCLQA
+252 IAKQVVELCRQI

-324 DCGYLPVSMREEVR
+324 DCGYLPVSMRDEVR
-338 AVLAA
+338 AVLTA
-343 LMQTDPSLKSHPA
+343 LMQSDPSLKSHPA
-356 LAQLNTS
+356 LAQLDIS
-363 LVSRIWNDKK
+363 LISRIWNDKK

-379 IIPTKH
+379 IIPTKQA
-385 VGDLSRLSADERN
+385 GNLSRLSTDERN
-398 VYHLIRQHYLAQF
+398 VYQLIRQHYLAQF

-432 TTGNVTVVAG
+432 TTSNVVVVAG
-442 WKALFTDPTA
+442 WKALFTEPSQTA
-452 QPAQTQAEGDVGS
+452 QIPADGND
-465 DKTDASRLPPLQ
+465 DKETVSRLPPLQ
-477 AGQTCPVQGAEEKRL
+477 AGQTCRVQGAEEKRL
-492 QTKPPVPYNDGTLI
+492 QTKTPVPYNDGTLI
-506 AAMTNAASFVTDSA
+506 AAMMNAASLVTDAA

-536 RAGVIDTLIKRGF
+536 RAGIIDTLVKRGF
-549 MVRDGKVLRSTPTG
+549 LVRGKKALHSTPTG
-563 RDLVNA
+563 RDLVSA
-569 LPAVLTSPGL
+569 LPSALTSPGL

-600 MAKQNA
+600 MAKQKA
-606 WVSQLVSQ
+606 WVVQLVSQ
-614 GKTQPLAMQAPSGPP
+614 GKLQPLAMQSPPGPP
-629 CPACGGRTVQRQ
+629 CPECGGRTVQRQ

-647 FGCVNYPAC
+647 FGCVNYSSYS
-656 RGIAG
+656 GISG
-661 SGTGGGV
+661 SGGLIV
-668 LKIPK
+668 KIPK
-673 GLKLNLR
+673 GLKVNLR